1 MDYRIT
7 FQPLL
12 VSEMIDISTQGSH
25 GDGGIRV
32 ISGIR
37 CSDWK

>member
-12 VSEMIDISTQGSH
+12 VSEMINISTQGICIYTQISNSH
-25 GDGGIRV
+25 RLE
-32 ISGIR
+32 
-37 CSDWK
+37 